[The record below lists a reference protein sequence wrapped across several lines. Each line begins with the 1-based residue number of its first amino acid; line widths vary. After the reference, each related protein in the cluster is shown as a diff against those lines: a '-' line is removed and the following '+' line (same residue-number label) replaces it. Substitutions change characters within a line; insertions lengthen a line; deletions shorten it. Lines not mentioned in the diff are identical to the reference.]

1 MYLNNDYKIAKYFA
15 KNGLLIGSRKGI
27 LKYKTDYNYDNDP
40 THPESH
46 KRGDVQVLNLYV
58 INKEYKEIFELHS
71 YEEYL
76 RWLVN
81 SKSLYIQFNILKDKK
96 SNIYWT
102 FSFYNVKNAELL
114 KTVYKHCTD
123 YNDALEKA
131 ISYIADNNI
140 LEKYNL

>member
-1 MYLNNDYKIAKYFA
+1 MENEYNIAKYFA
-15 KNGLLIGSRKGI
+15 KNGLSIGSRKGI
-27 LKYKTDYNYDNDP
+27 VKYKSDFIYDEDP
-40 THPESH
+40 SHPESH

-58 INKEYKEIFELHS
+58 INKEDKEIFELHS

-102 FSFYNVKNAELL
+102 FSLFNTKTAEEL
-114 KTVYKHCTD
+114 KTVYSHCKTYD
-123 YNDALEKA
+123 EVVEKA
-131 ISYIADNNI
+131 VLYIVKNNI